1 MRDETVIDVYTSGV
15 TGAEYDAG
23 MKQLMSNKEIIIPIL
38 QMTVPEFKMCSQ
50 EEILQCLDI
59 SSITKDDFVSDIPNI
74 EKDLRLAK
82 EESELSSLVEKLV
95 RFDIRFKI
103 KNPQLSTEKIRVNL
117 HIDMEAQRSYRPSN
131 PSYPVLKR
139 AVYYVARDLS
149 AQLSNITQVTDYS
162 KLEKCYS
169 IWICTEDIPKKLQN
183 TLTEYSLSKKD
194 IIGETDEP
202 DEDYDLLT
210 VILIR
215 QGKETEEKGILNLV
229 KAAKKLSNIPFVFA
243 GKGELENEVNSADNI
258 KNVGFKTGD
267 ELRNIIEKA
276 LFTVLPAEWSE
287 NCPFSVMESQSL
299 MTPVLGAK
307 IGGIPELI
315 NDGKTGILFE
325 SGNLKELTEKIEY
338 LYNNK
343 ELCRQMSENCR
354 DIKYD
359 TIKEYSEKLIKL
371 YKEVT
376 K

>member
-1 MRDETVIDVYTSGV
+1 MRDETIIDVYTSGV

-50 EEILQCLDI
+50 
-59 SSITKDDFVSDIPNI
+59 
-74 EKDLRLAK
+74 

-202 DEDYDLLT
+202 DEDYDVLT

-215 QGKETEEKGILNLV
+215 QGKETEEKGIFDYLRGIFDCDIQ
-229 KAAKKLSNIPFVFA
+229 KIQGYSH
-243 GKGELENEVNSADNI
+243 I
-258 KNVGFKTGD
+258 K
-267 ELRNIIEKA
+267 
-276 LFTVLPAEWSE
+276 WSE
-287 NCPFSVMESQSL
+287 PFQQEVKK
-299 MTPVLGAK
+299 MTGFGDAIYEKGIQEGRHDGMILGA
-307 IGGIPELI
+307 LMS
-315 NDGKTGILFE
+315 GKTPEEVSEMLHLSLEEIKRVQE
-325 SGNLKELTEKIEY
+325 QQIV
-338 LYNNK
+338 
-343 ELCRQMSENCR
+343 MS
-354 DIKYD
+354 K
-359 TIKEYSEKLIKL
+359 
-371 YKEVT
+371 
-376 K
+376 

>member
-1 MRDETVIDVYTSGV
+1 MRDETIIDVYTSGV

-38 QMTVPEFKMCSQ
+38 QMTVPEFKMYSQ

-215 QGKETEEKGILNLV
+215 QGKETEEKGIFDYLRGIFDCDIQ
-229 KAAKKLSNIPFVFA
+229 KIQGYSH
-243 GKGELENEVNSADNI
+243 I
-258 KNVGFKTGD
+258 K
-267 ELRNIIEKA
+267 
-276 LFTVLPAEWSE
+276 WSE
-287 NCPFSVMESQSL
+287 PFQQEVKK
-299 MTPVLGAK
+299 MTGFGDAIYEKGIQEGRHDGMILGA
-307 IGGIPELI
+307 LMS
-315 NDGKTGILFE
+315 GKTPEEVSEMLHLSLEEIKRVQE
-325 SGNLKELTEKIEY
+325 QQIV
-338 LYNNK
+338 
-343 ELCRQMSENCR
+343 MS
-354 DIKYD
+354 K
-359 TIKEYSEKLIKL
+359 
-371 YKEVT
+371 
-376 K
+376 